1 MSQVNDLIMPKLG
14 LTMTEGTLAS
24 WEVKAGSRVSA
35 GDLVFVVETD
45 KIATDI
51 NAPGDGEVLEILV
64 EQGETVPVGTP
75 VARWTGE
82 GSLVDITE
90 AADVETSPAA
100 SAPEPTPKPQ
110 PQHAPV
116 TSVPLAPSGQTRI
129 VASPYARRL
138 ARQQGLDLGTVKGS
152 GPGGRIK
159 AADVRA
165 VMLSSDALSEPDHQ
179 SVMEAPRKASSI
191 QQAMARRMVA
201 AKRDVPH
208 FYLSTEV
215 EVSRLV
221 SLRRELNSIGS
232 HRGLTLN
239 DCILAS
245 VVRALEAIPSANR
258 IWLENDL
265 HDLSSI
271 DVGLAVSTD
280 QGLFAPVVKA
290 LDGLGLDAIARAGR
304 TIVSRARAQKLVAS
318 DLVGGAITISNAGMY
333 NVTHMTPIINPPQ
346 SAILGVGSIRDVFR
360 PNDAGNPVLRREMG
374 LTLACDHRVHD
385 GVSGL
390 ALLNRIVSNLQAPL
404 SLLRPLTQEA

>member
-221 SLRRELNSIGS
+221 SLRRELNSTGL

-304 TIVSRARAQKLVAS
+304 TIVSRARAQKLVAT

>member
-221 SLRRELNSIGS
+221 SLRRELNSTGL

>member
-1 MSQVNDLIMPKLG
+1 
-14 LTMTEGTLAS
+14 
-24 WEVKAGSRVSA
+24 
-35 GDLVFVVETD
+35 
-45 KIATDI
+45 
-51 NAPGDGEVLEILV
+51 
-64 EQGETVPVGTP
+64 
-75 VARWTGE
+75 
-82 GSLVDITE
+82 
-90 AADVETSPAA
+90 
-100 SAPEPTPKPQ
+100 
-110 PQHAPV
+110 
-116 TSVPLAPSGQTRI
+116 
-129 VASPYARRL
+129 
-138 ARQQGLDLGTVKGS
+138 
-152 GPGGRIK
+152 
-159 AADVRA
+159 
-165 VMLSSDALSEPDHQ
+165 MLSSDALSEPDHQ
-179 SVMEAPRKASSI
+179 PVMEAPRKASSI

-360 PNDAGNPVLRREMG
+360 PNDAGNPELRREMG